1 MNLVSLIEWAEGYNR
16 RGLYSPIGVTF
27 HWVMAALVMFQLGY
41 GWYLGWQPVGGD
53 KHLGYQTHAEIGL
66 TIMLLG
72 SLRFFWRSQI
82 GGPDNVDEKSFSGRA
97 SAVLQAWFYISFF
110 ALPLSGWVMWSTLP
124 GDLPLSIAG
133 VIPFPNLPF
142 DQLSEQLQRTLME
155 GAAELHFWAV
165 WITALAIPGHAGAAV
180 MHYWIKRDRVLPSM
194 LDLNGP
200 GQPGVVGSGPDASSA
215 A

>member
-16 RGLYSPIGVTF
+16 RGVYSPIGVTF
-27 HWVMAALVMFQLGY
+27 HWVMAALVVFQLGY

-53 KHLGYQTHAEIGL
+53 KYLGYQTHAEIGL

-142 DQLSEQLQRTLME
+142 DQLSEPLQHRLME

-180 MHYWIKRDRVLPSM
+180 MHYWLKRDRVLPSM

-200 GQPGVVGSGPDASSA
+200 DQPGVVGSGPDAGSA